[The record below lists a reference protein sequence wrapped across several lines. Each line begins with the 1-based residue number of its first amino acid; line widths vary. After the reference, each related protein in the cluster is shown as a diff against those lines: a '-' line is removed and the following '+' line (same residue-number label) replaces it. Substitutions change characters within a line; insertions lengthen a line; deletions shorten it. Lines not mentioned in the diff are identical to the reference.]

1 MRYDVPQSQLVKSLS
16 VKLRQELKMP
26 SWAMFVKTGV
36 HKERPP
42 TQTDWWYMRAASML
56 RKIDRLGP
64 VGVSKL
70 SRKYGGKKN
79 RGMEPEKFK
88 TASGKVI
95 RTILQQLE
103 QAQLVKNLQQG
114 IHKGRVLTKKGL
126 TYIEEAAGKKEA

>member
-1 MRYDVPQSQLVKSLS
+1 
-16 VKLRQELKMP
+16 
-26 SWAMFVKTGV
+26 
-36 HKERPP
+36 
-42 TQTDWWYMRAASML
+42 
-56 RKIDRLGP
+56 
-64 VGVSKL
+64 
-70 SRKYGGKKN
+70 
-79 RGMEPEKFK
+79 MEPEKFK